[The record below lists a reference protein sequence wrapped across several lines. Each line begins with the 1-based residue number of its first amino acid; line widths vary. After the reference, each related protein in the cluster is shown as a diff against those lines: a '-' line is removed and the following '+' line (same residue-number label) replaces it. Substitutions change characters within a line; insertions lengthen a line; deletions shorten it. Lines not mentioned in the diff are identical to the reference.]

1 MKRNLKSVT
10 DFASA
15 SPFSENQ
22 LRWYIFNERDNGLTD
37 QGAIIRVGRRVYID
51 TEAFERWIDS
61 QQAVSA

>member
-10 DFASA
+10 DFAAA

-22 LRWYIFNERDNGLTD
+22 LRWYIFNERENGLAD
-37 QGAIIRVGRRVYID
+37 HGAIVRVCRRVYID

-61 QQAVSA
+61 QQAVAA